1 MAQVC
6 QITGKRAMVGN
17 NVSHS
22 RRHTKRVFN
31 PNLFTRKFYWPEQD
45 VWVRIRI
52 SNAGLRLINK
62 IGLNAALNRAMEN
75 GTLKMNKLEIFEK

>member
-62 IGLNAALNRAMEN
+62 IGLNAALMRAEA
-75 GTLKMNKLEIFEK
+75 GGILKKFEILEK

>member
-1 MAQVC
+1 
-6 QITGKRAMVGN
+6 MVGN